1 MSKHLIE
8 CVPNISEGRNQNI
21 IDEIVE
27 SAQGFEGA
35 YVLGAEPDPDY
46 NRTVITIA
54 GEPEAVLN
62 ATSKLILKSFELID
76 MSKHQGSHPRMGA
89 VDVCPFVPLSNN
101 SKDECIRCAKKLP
114 SLIPNVPYYF
124 YGDVATDP
132 TRIKLSG
139 LRKGQYEGL
148 ESRLTGGKWGEET
161 TRLPDGWSG
170 AWDDISKKFGAM
182 SIGVRNVLV
191 AYNINVDEL
200 DAKASK
206 IAGSIIRTSGRI
218 VKNSS
223 GKKQRIQGMLEE
235 VQAMGLT
242 LPRHNISQV
251 SMNIQNVNITPI
263 HHTFEA
269 VKSIVNDHGISV
281 LGSEIVGLIPLSA
294 IVESG
299 KWYHPNPD
307 QASELEL
314 VDAAIEG
321 LGLEYLSAFDKN
333 KNIIEWAISDEVGKN
348 E

>member
-8 CVPNISEGRNQNI
+8 CVPNISEGRNHDI

-114 SLIPNVPYYF
+114 SVIPNVPYYF
-124 YGDVATDP
+124 YGDVATNP
-132 TRIKLSG
+132 TRIKLSD

-148 ESRLTGGKWGEET
+148 ESRLTGGQWGEET

-191 AYNINVDEL
+191 AYNVNVDEL

-206 IAGSIIRTSGRI
+206 IAGSIVRTSGI
-218 VKNSS
+218 MVKNSS
-223 GKKQRIQGMLEE
+223 GKKQRIQGMLED

-242 LPRHNISQV
+242 LPSHNISQV
-251 SMNIQNVNITPI
+251 SMNIQNINITPI
-263 HHTFEA
+263 HHAFEA
-269 VKSIVNDHGISV
+269 VKSIVNGHGISV
-281 LGSEIVGLIPLSA
+281 LGSELVGLIPLSA
-294 IVESG
+294 MVESG
-299 KWYHPNPD
+299 GWYHPNPE

-314 VDAAIEG
+314 VDAAIAG

-333 KNIIEWAISDEVGKN
+333 KNIIEWAIIDEVGKN